1 MLLLLIAGCST
12 PIASIEGLIGN
23 VNQNSIEVDCTD
35 AVNRDK
41 KGDIPSIGYFCNV
54 NVTEDTLIIDNK
66 GKSITIED
74 LQQGQ
79 TVNVILKVKADI
91 SLNKRVVTATE
102 IKVIK

>member
-12 PIASIEGLIGN
+12 PTATIEGLIGN

-41 KGDIPSIGYFCNV
+41 KRYIPSIGYFCNV

-79 TVNVILKVKADI
+79 TVNVILKEKADI